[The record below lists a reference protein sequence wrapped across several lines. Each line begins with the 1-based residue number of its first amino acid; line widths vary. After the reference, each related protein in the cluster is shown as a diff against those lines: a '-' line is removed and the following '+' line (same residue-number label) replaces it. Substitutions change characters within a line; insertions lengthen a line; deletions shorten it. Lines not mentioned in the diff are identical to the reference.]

1 MPEGALTG
9 AVAGPRLRM
18 ELVTAVATVEST
30 GGVNK
35 GAPGHRRWRPP
46 SSNGRGSLSA
56 WYELALHLSPCSA
69 TKASSARSTGPRAG
83 TDEFGS
89 RRSIGTKEATLAR
102 AAPLGVPPQAA
113 MPAPEQRDWRLEWQL
128 GVVHGRSDR
137 KLHRLVKPSMQS
149 SMQQARTVAP
159 NRPIRRSRA
168 PQLLTISTFR
178 TVEQSPSLAFGAVEA
193 SEPSNRSPGSR
204 EMPWGILGLGRFD
217 SRPR

>member
-1 MPEGALTG
+1 VNLLSPRQAMNASFEPFNLVNTYGAFGSVSRERYEVIIEGT
-9 AVAGPRLRM
+9 R
-18 ELVTAVATVEST
+18 ESRIGEQT
-30 GGVNK
+30 K
-35 GAPGHRRWRPP
+35 W
-46 SSNGRGSLSA
+46 LE
-56 WYELALHLSPCSA
+56 YELPC
-69 TKASSARSTGPRAG
+69 KPGRV
-83 TDEFGS
+83 D
-89 RRSIGTKEATLAR
+89 RRPCWVT
-102 AAPLGVPPQAA
+102 PYHY
-113 MPAPEQRDWRLEWQL
+113 RLEWQL

-204 EMPWGILGLGRFD
+204 EMPWRILGLGRFD